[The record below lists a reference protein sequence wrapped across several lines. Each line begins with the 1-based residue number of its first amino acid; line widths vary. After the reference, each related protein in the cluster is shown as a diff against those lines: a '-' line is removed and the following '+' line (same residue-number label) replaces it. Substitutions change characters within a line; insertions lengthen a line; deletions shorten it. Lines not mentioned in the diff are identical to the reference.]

1 MSVTRGVRL
10 LADMNIS
17 PRTVS
22 ALRDLGWD
30 VVRVSDRLPVSATD
44 LEILRYAREQGRE
57 VVTQDLDFSTLLAL
71 GGHVRP
77 SLITLRLAVSD
88 PETITR
94 KLASVLPGYEHE
106 LREGCALTIDDTTV
120 RVRRLPLV

>member
-1 MSVTRGVRL
+1 
-10 LADMNIS
+10 MNIS
-17 PRTVS
+17 PRTVL

-30 VVRVSDRLPVSATD
+30 VVRVSDRLPVFTTD
-44 LEILRYAREQGRE
+44 ADILRYAREQGRV

-88 PETITR
+88 PESIAR
-94 KLASVLPGYEHE
+94 RLASVLPGYEQE
-106 LREGCALTIDDTTV
+106 LREGCALTINDTTV
-120 RVRRLPLV
+120 RLRLLPLV